1 MASPMKFSMLI
12 ACILVLI
19 MVVAAQNN
27 GEDTVDRLSNDMPGM
42 WMGSAPAPT
51 PQSSASSPVLT
62 CSAAILVFLPFMIS
76 FVVAK

>member
-1 MASPMKFSMLI
+1 MKFSMVI
-12 ACILVLI
+12 ACVLVLV

-27 GEDTVDRLSNDMPGM
+27 GEDTFDKLSNDMSGM

-51 PQSSASSPVLT
+51 PQSSASPPVLT
-62 CSAAILVFLPFMIS
+62 YSAAILIFLPFMIS